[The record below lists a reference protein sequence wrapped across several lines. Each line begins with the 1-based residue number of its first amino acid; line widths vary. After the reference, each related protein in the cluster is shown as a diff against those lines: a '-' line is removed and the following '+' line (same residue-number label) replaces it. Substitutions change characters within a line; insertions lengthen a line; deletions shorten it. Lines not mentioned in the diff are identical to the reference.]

1 MDSLFNGYRVS
12 IWNNES
18 ISKIDRS
25 LALLNLLNVIDIYLK
40 VDEME
45 NFAIYTQ

>member
-1 MDSLFNGYRVS
+1 MDSLFNRYRVS